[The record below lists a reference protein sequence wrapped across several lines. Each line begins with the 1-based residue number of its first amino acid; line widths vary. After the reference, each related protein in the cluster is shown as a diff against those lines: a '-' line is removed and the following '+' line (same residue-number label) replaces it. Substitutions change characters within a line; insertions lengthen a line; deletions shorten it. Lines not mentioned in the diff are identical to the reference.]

1 MVSQTPGYINKFE
14 KNKITMSLM
23 IKDIQ
28 LFKKYNKIWKKIEQL
43 MKIDFNTKTT
53 YGDDD
58 KFVKTKIKTHRDSIT
73 TNFYNK
79 KGSEKI
85 PKEKVPHKCLS
96 IIILDS
102 IIYAYEKYYPQ
113 IFLEECKY
121 AKENIKTKNYI
132 DKELKSESKSE
143 FDIDTDTNSDNNID
157 IDNEE

>member
-1 MVSQTPGYINKFE
+1 ME
-14 KNKITMSLM
+14 KKNEK
-23 IKDIQ
+23 
-28 LFKKYNKIWKKIEQL
+28 L

-58 KFVKTKIKTHRDSIT
+58 KYIKTKIKTYKDSII

-79 KGSEKI
+79 NGSKKI
-85 PKEKVPHKCLS
+85 PEEKVPHKCLS

-132 DKELKSESKSE
+132 DEKLKSESES
-143 FDIDTDTNSDNNID
+143 DIDTDTDSDNDID
-157 IDNEE
+157 IDVDSEE